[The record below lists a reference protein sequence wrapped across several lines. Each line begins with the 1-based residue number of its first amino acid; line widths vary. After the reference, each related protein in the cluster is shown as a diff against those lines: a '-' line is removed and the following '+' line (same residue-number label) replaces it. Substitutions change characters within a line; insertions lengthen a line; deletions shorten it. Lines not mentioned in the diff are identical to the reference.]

1 MNLTERILASQT
13 KRKSLVCVGLDV
25 EPSRHGAGTSLQ
37 EIERFLVEAIR
48 LTRDQVAGYKANL
61 AFFLALGTEGI
72 LMLKKLRDEIPSDSI
87 YVLDGKWGDI
97 GNTSEK
103 YAEFGFKYL
112 GADVLTAHPYMG
124 RDGIEPFI
132 AEESRGVFLLCRT
145 SNPNGAEIQAYPT
158 PCSPLFMHVAQ
169 RAQTWNDRNN
179 IGLVVGATFP
189 QEMKRIRQECP
200 SSIFLVPGVGAQG
213 GRVEDVLESAGRSVL
228 IAASRSLLYPDKD
241 AARSERVAERAAQMN
256 QEIGWS

>member
-1 MNLTERILASQT
+1 MNLTERILQSQT
-13 KRKSLVCVGLDV
+13 RRKSLVCVGLDV
-25 EPSRHGAGTSLQ
+25 EPSRHGDSVNL
-37 EIERFLVEAIR
+37 EAIECFLLETVR
-48 LTRDQVAGYKANL
+48 LTRNSVAGYKANL
-61 AFFLALGTEGI
+61 AFFLALGAEGI
-72 LMLKKLRDEIPSDSI
+72 LILKRLREEIPSDSI

-97 GNTSEK
+97 GNTAQK
-103 YAEFGFKYL
+103 YADFGFRYL

-132 AEESRGVFLLCRT
+132 ADESRGVFLLCRT

-169 RAQTWNDRNN
+169 RAQIWNEKDN

-189 QEMKRIRQECP
+189 EEMKRIRQECP
-200 SSIFLVPGVGAQG
+200 NSVFLVPGVGAQG
-213 GRVEDVLESAGRSVL
+213 GRIEDVLESAGRSVL
-228 IAASRSLLYPDKD
+228 IAASRSLLYPDK
-241 AARSERVAERAAQMN
+241 AVVSAERVAERAVQMN